1 MGSYQSYLRLDP
13 QQQIHPH
20 AQTHPYQPSHHPG
33 LAVPAFGTAAG
44 YPTAGPQIDLI
55 TRLFLLE
62 KDLQIAQAENTKKEA
77 VIQYLLNSKVSH
89 PIVEDKAGTLKE
101 EISSLKEKNA
111 RYEKDFQRIRSRL
124 RKTLDTIFVLST
136 AKTISDGSR
145 SSPVSGPCCTKAP
158 ETVTIKAEDLIDL
171 SGSGEDIGGTKDSEE
186 DTTLLDDSYD
196 DLSEFEGPLENAQPV
211 SNLTNLFS
219 SDSTEDSAY
228 IRHFINDGGSKKSD
242 KATKMVATLAASVT
256 QHIRMPSPESDNS
269 SQNYS
274 SSPSG
279 PVSASTSFSS
289 HSQDEAIAV
298 GTWKEATSNAEVDS
312 AGLLPQK
319 WTLRKALGAMKALNY
334 PLPLIDI
341 IKEAGMVPDASKKT
355 SDMPVPPSKAT
366 PGRSTEFFDPK
377 ERHQAMKINRRE
389 AGAMDLRF
397 PDLFR
402 YGVRFNPN
410 SNESNVY
417 RTVRISGLP
426 SDTTIMK
433 LLEKV
438 RGGMVLDAKL
448 LDTKSIT
455 GDMTGLVIFLHEYAA
470 MAYEE
475 HAQQHPISF
484 NGLVARIETVSTPTW
499 PIPINQRKAINDGT
513 TRCFEVHN
521 FPRTIT
527 PVMLRK
533 ELAVCQVVKFN
544 AVESMSMSS
553 DDVLGLRFSSVS
565 FAGQA
570 SALFNCT
577 RRYKGCVAR
586 FVPDPCAQPLETL
599 LDDGALAHDVLKEDS
614 LVASEKFDPELVAID
629 ESRTSRLAPEE
640 FESGLEASDTIKEF
654 SSMAT
659 FEPDP
664 ELIAIDDSG
673 RLTPVEWESKLEVA
687 DGQDLEVVE

>member
-1 MGSYQSYLRLDP
+1 MGSYQSYLGLDP
-13 QQQIHPH
+13 QQQIHPY
-20 AQTHPYQPSHHPG
+20 AQNRPYQPSHHPG
-33 LAVPAFGTAAG
+33 LAVPPFGAAAG
-44 YPTAGPQIDLI
+44 YPAVGPQIDLI
-55 TRLFLLE
+55 TRLILLE
-62 KDLQIAQAENTKKEA
+62 KDIQIAQAENTKKEA

-111 RYEKDFQRIRSRL
+111 RYEKDFRRIRSRL
-124 RKTLDTIFVLST
+124 RKALDTILALST

-145 SSPVSGPCCTKAP
+145 YSSVSGPSCTKAT

-171 SGSGEDIGGTKDSEE
+171 SGPGEDVGGTKGSEE

-196 DLSEFEGPLENAQPV
+196 DLSDFKEPLEDAQPV
-211 SNLTNLFS
+211 LNSTNSFS

-228 IRHFINDGGSKKSD
+228 IRHFVNDCGSKKFE
-242 KATKMVATLAASVT
+242 KGIKLIAKVPASVT
-256 QHIRMPSPESDNS
+256 KNVRMPSPESDES
-269 SQNYS
+269 SEHYS

-289 HSQDEAIAV
+289 NSQDEAIAV
-298 GTWKEATSNAEVDS
+298 GTWKEAASNAEVDS

-319 WTLRKALGAMKALNY
+319 WSVNNALEAMKALDY
-334 PLPLIDI
+334 PLPLIDMV
-341 IKEAGMVPDASKKT
+341 KEAGMVPEASKKT
-355 SDMPVPPSKAT
+355 SDMPVPPSQAT
-366 PGRSTEFFDPK
+366 PGRSTGFFDPE
-377 ERHQAMKINRRE
+377 ERHQAMKINMRE
-389 AGAMDLRF
+389 AGAKDLRF

-402 YGVRFNPN
+402 YGVRFTPD

-426 SDTTIMK
+426 SDITMMK

-438 RGGMVLDAKL
+438 RGGMVLDVKL

-455 GDMTGLVIFLHEYAA
+455 GDMTGLVIFLHEHAA

-475 HAQQHPISF
+475 HAQQYPISF
-484 NGLVARIETVSTPTW
+484 NGFVARIETVSTPTW

-527 PVMLRK
+527 PAMLRK
-533 ELAVCQVVKFN
+533 ELVVSHVVKFN
-544 AVESMSMSS
+544 AVESISMSS
-553 DDVLGLRFSSVS
+553 DGVLGLRFSSVY

-599 LDDGALAHDVLKEDS
+599 LDDGALAHDILKEDS

-629 ESRTSRLAPEE
+629 ESRRLAPEE
-640 FESGLEASDTIKEF
+640 FESGLEASDTIKEIV
-654 SSMAT
+654 SMAP
-659 FEPDP
+659 FELDP
-664 ELIAIDDSG
+664 ELVAIDESG